1 MTDATYTIYGGANF
15 APPEPGAEGE
25 SFDTLDAALTEWLRR
40 RNDWTGRYPLWGDG
54 VEAASTYIIVLG
66 TEAETFDGWSLVGAF
81 VALGRDL
88 DELTHYVEPADIA
101 REAIAPTGSSDH
113 QQVVWALR
121 ALEGYDAPDP
131 LPGFP
136 AEPSLDG
143 TDEPAAAA
151 IRREFPE
158 LDALVWDGSWL
169 DLDAMGVDPEWV
181 DELVREIEDTGE
193 VEWIDGEPFLVGVDV
208 LRRQLRGG
216 CSTR

>member
-208 LRRQLRGG
+208 LRRQLQSR
-216 CSTR
+216 

>member
-1 MTDATYTIYGGANF
+1 MTDATYTIYGGANY
-15 APPEPGAEGE
+15 ALPEPGAEGE
-25 SFDTLDAALTEWLRR
+25 SFDTLDAALDEWLRR
-40 RNDWTGRYPLWGDG
+40 RSDWTGRYPLWGDG
-54 VEAASTYIIVLG
+54 VEAGGYIIVLG
-66 TEAETFDGWSLVGAF
+66 TEVDSFDGWGLVRAF
-81 VALGRDL
+81 VETGRDI
-88 DELTHYVEPADIA
+88 DELIHYAEPADIA
-101 REAIAPTGSSDH
+101 REAIAPPGSSDH
-113 QQVVWALR
+113 QQVIWALR

-208 LRRQLRGG
+208 LRRQLQSR
-216 CSTR
+216 

>member
-54 VEAASTYIIVLG
+54 VESAGTYIIVLG
-66 TEAETFDGWSLVGAF
+66 TEVETFDGWSLVGAF

-88 DELTHYVEPADIA
+88 DELTSYAEPADIA
-101 REAIAPTGSSDH
+101 REVIAPTGSSDH
-113 QQVVWALR
+113 QQVIWALR

-131 LPGFP
+131 LPGMP
-136 AEPSLDG
+136 GEPSLDAA
-143 TDEPAAAA
+143 DEPAAAA

-169 DLDAMGVDPEWV
+169 DLDAMGVGPEWV
-181 DELVREIEDTGE
+181 DDLVRAIEDTGE

-208 LRRQLRGG
+208 LRRQLQSR
-216 CSTR
+216 

>member
-113 QQVVWALR
+113 QQVEWALR

-208 LRRQLRGG
+208 LRRQLQSR
-216 CSTR
+216 

>member
-1 MTDATYTIYGGANF
+1 MTDDTVYMLIGGHSYAAPEAVPVTVESDTYGSLH
-15 APPEPGAEGE
+15 E
-25 SFDTLDAALTEWLRR
+25 ALTEWLRR
-40 RNDWTGRYPLWGDG
+40 RNDWTGRYPGWGDG
-54 VEAASTYIIVLG
+54 TEGGEVIVLG
-66 TEAETFDGWSLVGAF
+66 SEVDTVDAWTLVEAFLAT
-81 VALGRDL
+81 GRDL

-131 LPGFP
+131 LPGMPGEP
-136 AEPSLDG
+136 ALDAA
-143 TDEPAAAA
+143 DEPAGRA

-181 DELVREIEDTGE
+181 DALVWAIEDTGE
-193 VEWIDGEPFLVGVDV
+193 VQWIDGEPFLIGVDV
-208 LRRQLRGG
+208 LRRQLQSR
-216 CSTR
+216 

>member
-1 MTDATYTIYGGANF
+1 MTDATYTIYGGANY
-15 APPEPGAEGE
+15 ALPEPGAEGE
-25 SFDTLDAALTEWLRR
+25 SFDALDAALTEWLRR

-113 QQVVWALR
+113 QQVVWALQ
-121 ALEGYDAPDP
+121 A
-131 LPGFP
+131 
-136 AEPSLDG
+136 LDG

-208 LRRQLRGG
+208 LRRQLQSR
-216 CSTR
+216 

>member
-1 MTDATYTIYGGANF
+1 MTDDTVYMLIGGHSYAAPEAVPVTVESDTYGSLH
-15 APPEPGAEGE
+15 E
-25 SFDTLDAALTEWLRR
+25 ALTEWLRR
-40 RNDWTGRYPLWGDG
+40 RNDWTGRHPGWGDG
-54 VEAASTYIIVLG
+54 TEGSEVIVLG
-66 TEAETFDGWSLVGAF
+66 SEVETHDAWTLVEAFLAT
-81 VALGRDL
+81 GRDI
-88 DELTHYVEPADIA
+88 DELTNYVEPADIA

-208 LRRQLRGG
+208 LRRQLQSR
-216 CSTR
+216 